1 MQTSQS
7 YTDSLATIGSVM
19 FGDFTLKS
27 GVSSPYYLD
36 LRKIVSHPNV
46 FEQTVKSLLSKS
58 SHINY
63 DLICGV
69 PYTALTFASGMA
81 LFAKKPLIVRRKE
94 TKNYGTQNKIDGEF
108 RDKQRC
114 LVVEDVITSGASVLE
129 TIKDLES
136 KQLIVED
143 VLVLVDRMQGGK
155 QSLENKG
162 YKVHTLLTIEEIL
175 ESLKDSNFLKQTQF
189 EQAQQFLIQHS
200 YS

>member
-94 TKNYGTQNKIDGEF
+94 TKNYF
-108 RDKQRC
+108 RELDKG
-114 LVVEDVITSGASVLE
+114 I
-129 TIKDLES
+129 
-136 KQLIVED
+136 
-143 VLVLVDRMQGGK
+143 
-155 QSLENKG
+155 
-162 YKVHTLLTIEEIL
+162 
-175 ESLKDSNFLKQTQF
+175 
-189 EQAQQFLIQHS
+189 
-200 YS
+200 